1 MFGNHGVRACT
12 GRRTAVLGDEVDDE
26 IQYEIRDR
34 TALVTI
40 NRPAKKNAMTYRALE
55 EFRAG
60 IRRAAADDT
69 VLAVVITGAG
79 GAFCAGTDLS
89 NLNDTKPSERG
100 GSSHQDAWPWM
111 VASCPKPV
119 IAAIDGPAVGM
130 GADIATQ
137 ADIRIASTT
146 GRIAWNFVH
155 RGLVPDTGAGSYLL
169 SRQVGLPTAL
179 RLVLSGEFID
189 AAEALRIGFVQDVVP
204 PEDLLERALAEAAL
218 VSQGSPFAAR
228 LAKQLMYEGLA
239 RSSEEHLTAH
249 REALQACFAS
259 ADHKE
264 GVASFLERR
273 PPRFTG
279 R

>member
-1 MFGNHGVRACT
+1 MN
-12 GRRTAVLGDEVDDE
+12 VDDE
-26 IQYEIRDR
+26 IKYEVADR
-34 TALVTI
+34 IATVTI
-40 NRPAKKNAMTYRALE
+40 NRPAKKNAMTYQALGQ
-55 EFRAG
+55 FRAG
-60 IRRAAADDT
+60 LHRAADDDE

-89 NLNDTKPSERG
+89 NLNDTKPTDRG
-100 GSSHQDAWPWM
+100 GSGHLDAWPWM

-137 ADIRIASTT
+137 ADIRVASTT
-146 GRIAWNFVH
+146 ARIAWNFVH

-169 SRQVGLPTAL
+169 PKQVGLPTAL
-179 RLVLSGEFID
+179 RLVLSGEFINAD
-189 AAEALRIGFVQDVVP
+189 EAKRIGFVQDVVP
-204 PEDLLERALAEAAL
+204 PEQLLERAVAEAHL
-218 VSQGSPFAAR
+218 VSQGSPFASR
-228 LAKQLMYEGLA
+228 LAKQLMYDGLA
-239 RSSEEHLTAH
+239 RSADDHLAAH
-249 REALQACFAS
+249 RAALQACFGS

-273 PPRFTG
+273 PPQFTG